1 MKLKYTYLWLAS
13 LVIFSC
19 TEKDESFNKDELIGV
34 WSGLLFQTESK
45 YDSIVVFPADQ
56 PTEAILF
63 YDGEKEIF
71 PLVQD
76 ARKFEFKGS
85 SGLRFD
91 AILSENPQTL
101 KGILTNDLWAQS
113 LSFEEIED
121 KWVSKIYKPE
131 IIDTDYMV
139 YLEFYKDS
147 LEIVQANIQSNK
159 ENRRLHFTIEEVL
172 IDGTDIDFEITN
184 NRFGLAASYETENK
198 SISLEYG
205 NAGGNRKIQLT
216 KLPGDK
222 LEGYLPRP
230 LNDKYEYKIPVSPDG
245 LMQTAS
251 LDEVGINMSLLDFMD
266 EANRENLEHIHSVII
281 TKDQKLVFEEYFHGY
296 EREYVHDIR
305 SAFKSIAALT
315 VGKAMTQNSELEV
328 ENSILDYYPEYEIDD
343 SPKKNITIHHALT
356 MSTGIELEDEDEMQW
371 DNHDWVGYKLHLP
384 MKHEPG
390 KEFEYSSGG
399 SNLLTGVIEQS
410 TDTYLPLFV
419 YEQMLL
425 PMGIDKFQM
434 LTSPKWRGYLAGN
447 FYLRPVDFTKF
458 GLLMLNKGKWN
469 GEQLI
474 AESWINESTKPHIK
488 SSYPRDS
495 DYGYLWR
502 LLDRKVGSTQIST
515 IEAWGNGG
523 QFLIIIPELDM
534 TVTFTSGN
542 YNLFPEMEKP
552 FEILNNYI
560 LPAVLLTEK

>member
-1 MKLKYTYLWLAS
+1 MNLKYTPLWLAS

-19 TEKDESFNKDELIGV
+19 TEKSESFNTDELIGV

-45 YDSIVVFPADQ
+45 YDSIVVFPAEL

-63 YDGEKEIF
+63 YDGEKKLY
-71 PLVQD
+71 PLVLNSQTL
-76 ARKFEFKGS
+76 EFKGS

-91 AILSENPQTL
+91 AILPENSQTL
-101 KGILTNDLWAQS
+101 KGIITNDLWAQS
-113 LSFEEIED
+113 LTFEKVKD
-121 KWVSKIYKPE
+121 KWVSKMYKPE
-131 IIDTDYMV
+131 IIDTDYIV

-147 LEIVQANIQSNK
+147 PGVVQANIQSNK
-159 ENRRLHFTIEEVL
+159 ENRKLHFTIKEVL
-172 IDGTDIDFEITN
+172 IDGTNIDFEITN
-184 NRFGLAASYETENK
+184 SRFGLAASYETENK
-198 SISLEYG
+198 NISLEYG

-216 KLPGDK
+216 KLKGDE
-222 LEGYLPRP
+222 LEGYFPRP
-230 LNDKYEYKIPVSPDG
+230 INDKYEYKIPVSPDG

-251 LDEVGINMSLLDFMD
+251 LDKVGINMSLLEFMD
-266 EANRENLEHIHSVII
+266 EANRGNLEHIHSVII
-281 TKDQKLVFEEYFHGY
+281 TKDQKLVLEEYFHGY
-296 EREYVHDIR
+296 DREYLHDTR
-305 SAFKSIAALT
+305 SAFKSIAALA
-315 VGKAMTQNSELEV
+315 VGKSMMQNSELEV

-343 SPKKNITIHHALT
+343 PQKNKITIHHALT
-356 MSTGIELEDEDEMQW
+356 MSTGIELEDEDKMQW
-371 DNHDWVGYKLHLP
+371 DNNDWVGYKLHLP

-410 TDTYLPLFV
+410 ADTYLPLFV
-419 YEQMLL
+419 YKEILL
-425 PMGIDKFQM
+425 PMGINKFQM

-447 FYLRPVDFTKF
+447 FYLRPIDFTKF
-458 GLLMLNKGKWN
+458 GLLVLNKGKWN

-474 AESWINESTKPHIK
+474 AESWIEKSTKSHIK
-488 SSYPRDS
+488 CSYPRDS

-502 LLDRKVGSTQIST
+502 LMNRNVGGIQIST

-542 YNLFPEMEKP
+542 YNLFPEMERP

-560 LPAVLLTEK
+560 LPAVILTEK